1 MSDAQPVE
9 KASII
14 VMSGD
19 MDKVMGA
26 FIIATGAAAFD
37 MQVSMF
43 FTFWGLKAIQ
53 KGNLTGKGIMGK
65 MLGVMNR
72 GGIDRLNP
80 SKLNFGGMGRW
91 MFKKMMKK
99 PQGHPAAR
107 AAQAGPGAG
116 REVHRLR
123 DEHER
128 HGDQEGRPDRRRPD
142 RRRRLLHRRR
152 LGVQVLAVHLASN
165 KG

>member
-1 MSDAQPVE
+1 MSDAQVPE

-37 MQVSMF
+37 IQVSMF

-53 KGNLTGKGIMGK
+53 KGNLTGKGLMGR

-72 GGIDRLNP
+72 GGIDRLGP
-80 SKLNFGGMGRW
+80 SKLNMGGMGRW

-99 PQGHPAAR
+99 HNVTTLPALLKQ
-107 AAQAGPGAG
+107 AQ
-116 REVHRLR
+116 E
-123 DEHER
+123 
-128 HGDQEGRPDRRRPD
+128 
-142 RRRRLLHRRR
+142 
-152 LGVQVLAVHLASN
+152 LGVKLTACEMSMNVMEIKKEDLIDGVKIGGVASYIADASES
-165 KG
+165 KFSLFI